1 MREIKFRIWSRHF
14 NQWMNHCGA
23 IDCCGRVVSLYVKKD
38 GTQITP
44 MWTQFPDDDITI
56 QQFTG
61 LKDKNGRE
69 IYEGDIVFFD
79 DHEIASKP
87 YVGRAEVFWCD
98 DLTLCDSPQWALWAI
113 GEKSGYYG
121 YLIGEIEVIGN
132 IFENTNLLK

>member
-1 MREIKFRIWSRHF
+1 MREIKFRIWDKSQKKFLDYPCYF
-14 NQWMNHCGA
+14 N
-23 IDCCGRVVSLYVKKD
+23 SKD
-38 GTQITP
+38 FNEFTAFDRYFKCDEDGCIV
-44 MWTQFPDDDITI
+44 

-61 LKDKNGRE
+61 VKDKNGKE

-87 YVGRAEVFWCD
+87 YIGRAEVFWCD
-98 DLTLCDSPQWALWAI
+98 DLTLCNSPQWALWAI

-132 IFENTNLLK
+132 IFENPDLLK